1 MEGKMEQTLVNIL
14 LILCGIFYSVLCI
27 FSIVTGL
34 MYASGKK
41 ELNPLELS
49 DEFMSRYTD
58 QDKLKRFTIK
68 MGWVT
73 FLVGIVQ
80 GITSFAILH
89 RHSAVFYWIALG
101 FTLFS
106 IASVAWKLKGKI
118 NAFPV
123 LKCIAY
129 AAILIVLLLSGARAQ
144 FFG

>member
-1 MEGKMEQTLVNIL
+1 MVIDAL
-14 LILCGIFYSVLCI
+14 LFLCGIFYAVLCV

-41 ELNPLELS
+41 KLNPLELS
-49 DEFMSRYTD
+49 DKFMSRYTD
-58 QDKLKRFTIK
+58 PDRLMRFTIK

-80 GITSFAILH
+80 GITSLAILH
-89 RHSAVFYWIALG
+89 RHNAVFYWIALA

-129 AAILIVLLLSGARAQ
+129 TAILVVLILGGARAQ

>member
-1 MEGKMEQTLVNIL
+1 MVIDAL
-14 LILCGIFYSVLCI
+14 LFLCGIFYAVLCV

-41 ELNPLELS
+41 KLNPLELS
-49 DEFMSRYTD
+49 DKFMSRYTD
-58 QDKLKRFTIK
+58 PDRLMRFTIK

-89 RHSAVFYWIALG
+89 RHNAVLYWIALA

-106 IASVAWKLKGKI
+106 IASVVWKLKGKI

-129 AAILIVLLLSGARAQ
+129 TAILVVLILGGARAQ

>member
-1 MEGKMEQTLVNIL
+1 MMDL
-14 LILCGIFYSVLCI
+14 LLTLCGAFYALLCV

-34 MYASGKK
+34 IYAGGRR

-49 DEFMSRYTD
+49 DRFMEKHSDPEDR
-58 QDKLKRFTIK
+58 KRFAVK

-73 FLVGIVQ
+73 FFVGIVQ
-80 GITSFAILH
+80 GITSFAVFR
-89 RHSAVFYWIALG
+89 RHSALLYWIALG

-106 IASVAWKLKGKI
+106 IASVSVKLKGKI

-123 LKCIAY
+123 LKAVAY
-129 AAILIVLLLSGARAQ
+129 TAILIILLMGSARAQ

>member
-1 MEGKMEQTLVNIL
+1 MAIDVL
-14 LILCGIFYSVLCI
+14 LLLCGIFYAVLCV

-34 MYASGKK
+34 MYAGGKK
-41 ELNPLELS
+41 KLNPLELS
-49 DEFMSRYTD
+49 DKFMSRYTD
-58 QDKLKRFTIK
+58 PDRLKRFTIK

-118 NAFPV
+118 NTFPV

-129 AAILIVLLLSGARAQ
+129 TAILIVLLLGGARAQ

>member
-1 MEGKMEQTLVNIL
+1 MAIDVL
-14 LILCGIFYSVLCI
+14 LLLCGIFYAVLCV

-34 MYASGKK
+34 MYAGGKK
-41 ELNPLELS
+41 KLNPLELS
-49 DEFMSRYTD
+49 DKFMSRYTD
-58 QDKLKRFTIK
+58 PDRLKRFTIK

-106 IASVAWKLKGKI
+106 IASVTWKLKGKI

-129 AAILIVLLLSGARAQ
+129 TAILIVLLLGGARAQ